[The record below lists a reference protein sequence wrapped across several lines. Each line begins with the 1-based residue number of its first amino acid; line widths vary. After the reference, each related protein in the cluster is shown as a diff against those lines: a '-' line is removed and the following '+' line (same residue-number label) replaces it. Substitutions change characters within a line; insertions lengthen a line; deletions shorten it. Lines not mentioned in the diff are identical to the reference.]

1 MLIAA
6 SDQLTASSAAGLG
19 ARAVQVRHALLRR
32 CHRVASR
39 HFASMQDFR
48 QLKVW
53 AKAHTVALEIFKVTE
68 RLPRHDGLALRS
80 QLRRAALSIPAN
92 IAEGAGKS
100 SDAEFHRHL
109 QIALG
114 SASET
119 LYHLLLARDTG
130 AISTERY
137 DQLSES
143 LVEAR
148 RMLTGLTKRV
158 GGTNARPQTPFV
170 PTTHGRNDT

>member
-1 MLIAA
+1 
-6 SDQLTASSAAGLG
+6 
-19 ARAVQVRHALLRR
+19 
-32 CHRVASR
+32 
-39 HFASMQDFR
+39 MQDFR

-53 AKAHTVALEIFKVTE
+53 AKAHAVAIKIFRITE
-68 RLPRHDGLALRS
+68 RLPRREGLALRA

-100 SDAEFHRHL
+100 SNAEFYRYL

-130 AISTERY
+130 ALSTARY
-137 DQLSES
+137 DQLAGQI
-143 LVEAR
+143 VEVR
-148 RMLTGLTKRV
+148 RMLTGLSKRV
-158 GGTNARPQTPFV
+158 GAENAVPPTPFV
-170 PTTHGRNDT
+170 RAGHGHQEPRPDAQPATSTDD